1 MCANGD
7 VHILSS
13 PSRDRHKGGYT
24 SSMQRQDN
32 AGLLRIIG
40 RLRSC
45 LGADQIVADRDR
57 LQALSRDFLR
67 RSRGIHVDTTP
78 AELPIFAVSPRCT
91 DDVVAT
97 VRAAASEDIPIV
109 EFGGGTGLM
118 GGARTVRPGIVIDM
132 RTLNRVLA
140 ISPRDR
146 TVSVEAGAVLA
157 DVGDALAPHGLV
169 IGHDPWT
176 YPIAT
181 VGGAISTNGLGYL
194 GAHYGSM
201 GDQVLGLTV
210 VTADGD
216 VVRTRPMPRSSTGPR
231 LMHLFIG
238 AEGTLGIIT
247 EAVLRVFPRPEAT
260 LLMAFNFVDF
270 EAGFRASEDL
280 FAAGITPAML
290 DFGQTYAGIRLT
302 DRPVTPT
309 GALGLMNLAFQGLA
323 EEAGAVSRRAAKLL
337 EAAGGRR
344 LPLKAA
350 RGFWNDRHVVAEE
363 IRARQHRSGT
373 DPEDWLPEGVQF
385 DFLHIALPASAV
397 IPFKRE
403 SEPLLLAQGISIG
416 EWGLWNQPELFS
428 MTLFRR
434 STSDADAETFAGGVD
449 EVLRLAQDAG
459 GSMEYCHGAGIR
471 LAHLM
476 GSEHGDS
483 MEVLRAIKRS
493 LDPHGRL
500 NPGKLGL

>member
-1 MCANGD
+1 
-7 VHILSS
+7 
-13 PSRDRHKGGYT
+13 
-24 SSMQRQDN
+24 MQRQDN

-67 RSRGIHVDTTP
+67 RSRGIHVDTAP
-78 AELPIFAVSPRCT
+78 AELPIVAVSPRCT

-181 VGGAISTNGLGYL
+181 VGGTISTNGLGYL

-260 LLMAFNFVDF
+260 LLMAYNFVDF

-302 DRPVTPT
+302 DRPVTPA
-309 GALGLMNLAFQGLA
+309 GARGLMNLAFQGLA
-323 EEAGAVSRRAAKLL
+323 EEARAVSRRAAKLL
-337 EAAGGRR
+337 EAAGGAAASAQSRTRILDTTAMWLLKRFVPDNSGLARTPRTGCPRACSLTSCTSPSRR
-344 LPLKAA
+344 PRSFRSSEKASPCCWLKASQSA
-350 RGFWNDRHVVAEE
+350 
-363 IRARQHRSGT
+363 SG
-373 DPEDWLPEGVQF
+373 
-385 DFLHIALPASAV
+385 DF
-397 IPFKRE
+397 
-403 SEPLLLAQGISIG
+403 GISR
-416 EWGLWNQPELFS
+416 NCFP
-428 MTLFRR
+428 
-434 STSDADAETFAGGVD
+434 
-449 EVLRLAQDAG
+449 
-459 GSMEYCHGAGIR
+459 
-471 LAHLM
+471 
-476 GSEHGDS
+476 
-483 MEVLRAIKRS
+483 
-493 LDPHGRL
+493 
-500 NPGKLGL
+500 